1 MEALLDDY
9 DGLFDTTY
17 SKNAMAENVRSIID
31 EIANKGMSQKLYN
44 VATETHPDV
53 SNVINFRKLTEN
65 PSNAQQSV
73 ALEFFDNLVGYLPIV
88 TVKEENELITVTGI
102 PTSVL
107 ENVIYKEWKTNRIIK
122 HMFTKMSSRYFQFH
136 SFFAVEVVYILRK
149 ILTLKAVP
157 MRVNGTIKSIINGLL
172 EHTWLAET
180 QDATPLPIRW
190 ERLKRFNVTPLKKQ
204 SDFLE
209 EFARHVP
216 KTKMNGIMLYADPG
230 TGKAVLNGT
239 TVKTPTGWTAIED
252 LSVGDVVI
260 GADGKPTNVL
270 GVYPHEK
277 VNMFEITFY
286 DGRKT
291 IACEDH
297 QWTIH
302 DGRLRNLPYDDRWHT
317 VSTKD
322 IYDYSKHQRFRCSIP
337 LTKPVELSEKNLPLD
352 PYVLGTLL
360 GDGYLGGSVTLCK
373 TDPEVIGEVLKRM
386 NGEIGATKLYRY
398 GKLNSFLLKA
408 SDVTKPH
415 PIIEPLNEL
424 RLRDTRS
431 RTKFI
436 PEEYFEGSV
445 EQRWD
450 LLRGLM
456 DTDGTVDKKTA
467 TPSFCS
473 MSYELAKGVQ
483 FLVRSLGGIAT
494 LTEKKVTY
502 EYKNEPSSKIA
513 YNVTIR
519 HSEPWNLFNLTR
531 KKELTRTSQYSENLK
546 LSIKSIEPCGT
557 AAATCISVDNVDKL
571 FVIED
576 YVVTHNTLSG
586 YFWHTVN
593 DYDVTIVTC
602 PRNAVLDVWE
612 KTILTNFEDEPKYFH
627 SLMNKEIDGDEE
639 FIIVHYE
646 YLGKLLDQLNKIK
659 GRRIGVWLD
668 ESHNL
673 NEMKSLRTET
683 FNNICIQSN
692 AEAVVWASG
701 TPLKAIGKEAVPL
714 FRSIVHNFNKNVEEA
729 FIKIFGASK
738 GFALDILNNRME
750 MSMYRIR
757 KDEVVVN
764 EVDEIT
770 IPIKIP
776 DATPYLL
783 PTVAKDVR
791 DYVAERLEYYRV
803 NMREY
808 EDSFTGILDRFESMY
823 MVSDNKD
830 WKRYRDHTRSMHRS
844 FDQRRDKDLVVWCK
858 DYERR
863 VIIPKLDS
871 ATKKEFDRVASV
883 YKYVILTVRGE
894 ALGRIL
900 TKRRIECFKAMV
912 EHTDFDTIINT
923 ARKKTLIFTSYVAVV
938 DEIATKVNK
947 FKPLKVYGDTNNE
960 LARIMRTFKNDPK
973 ANPLIAT
980 YNSLSTAV
988 PIIEAS
994 TCVLFNSPFRQY
1006 IRDQAT
1012 ARLDRLGQD
1021 GPVLILVPI
1030 LDTGETK
1037 NLSSRSLDIQKYYSE
1052 MVDKILGLD
1061 GQPQSKA
1068 A

>member
-17 SKNAMAENVRSIID
+17 SKNTMAENVRSIID

-102 PTSVL
+102 PTSIL

-149 ILTLKAVP
+149 ILTLKAAP

-180 QDATPLPIRW
+180 QDTTPLPIRW

-230 TGKAVLNGT
+230 TGK
-239 TVKTPTGWTAIED
+239 
-252 LSVGDVVI
+252 
-260 GADGKPTNVL
+260 
-270 GVYPHEK
+270 
-277 VNMFEITFY
+277 
-286 DGRKT
+286 
-291 IACEDH
+291 
-297 QWTIH
+297 
-302 DGRLRNLPYDDRWHT
+302 
-317 VSTKD
+317 
-322 IYDYSKHQRFRCSIP
+322 
-337 LTKPVELSEKNLPLD
+337 
-352 PYVLGTLL
+352 
-360 GDGYLGGSVTLCK
+360 
-373 TDPEVIGEVLKRM
+373 
-386 NGEIGATKLYRY
+386 
-398 GKLNSFLLKA
+398 
-408 SDVTKPH
+408 
-415 PIIEPLNEL
+415 
-424 RLRDTRS
+424 
-431 RTKFI
+431 
-436 PEEYFEGSV
+436 
-445 EQRWD
+445 
-450 LLRGLM
+450 
-456 DTDGTVDKKTA
+456 
-467 TPSFCS
+467 
-473 MSYELAKGVQ
+473 
-483 FLVRSLGGIAT
+483 
-494 LTEKKVTY
+494 
-502 EYKNEPSSKIA
+502 
-513 YNVTIR
+513 
-519 HSEPWNLFNLTR
+519 
-531 KKELTRTSQYSENLK
+531 
-546 LSIKSIEPCGT
+546 
-557 AAATCISVDNVDKL
+557 
-571 FVIED
+571 
-576 YVVTHNTLSG
+576 TLSG

-593 DYDVTIVTC
+593 DFDVTIVTC

-714 FRSIVHNFNKNVEEA
+714 FRSIVHNFNKSVEEA

-830 WKRYRDHTRSMHRS
+830 WKRYRDYTRSMHRS

-938 DEIATKVNK
+938 DEIATKVNR

-1061 GQPQSKA
+1061 GQPQPKA

>member
-31 EIANKGMSQKLYN
+31 EIANRGMSQKLYN

-102 PTSVL
+102 PTSIL
-107 ENVIYKEWKTNRIIK
+107 ENVIYKEWKTNRIVK

-149 ILTLKAVP
+149 ILTLKAAP

-190 ERLKRFNVTPLKKQ
+190 EKLKRFNVTPLKKQ

-230 TGKAVLNGT
+230 TGK
-239 TVKTPTGWTAIED
+239 
-252 LSVGDVVI
+252 
-260 GADGKPTNVL
+260 
-270 GVYPHEK
+270 
-277 VNMFEITFY
+277 
-286 DGRKT
+286 T
-291 IACEDH
+291 I
-297 QWTIH
+297 
-302 DGRLRNLPYDDRWHT
+302 
-317 VSTKD
+317 
-322 IYDYSKHQRFRCSIP
+322 
-337 LTKPVELSEKNLPLD
+337 
-352 PYVLGTLL
+352 
-360 GDGYLGGSVTLCK
+360 
-373 TDPEVIGEVLKRM
+373 
-386 NGEIGATKLYRY
+386 
-398 GKLNSFLLKA
+398 
-408 SDVTKPH
+408 
-415 PIIEPLNEL
+415 
-424 RLRDTRS
+424 
-431 RTKFI
+431 
-436 PEEYFEGSV
+436 
-445 EQRWD
+445 
-450 LLRGLM
+450 
-456 DTDGTVDKKTA
+456 
-467 TPSFCS
+467 
-473 MSYELAKGVQ
+473 
-483 FLVRSLGGIAT
+483 
-494 LTEKKVTY
+494 
-502 EYKNEPSSKIA
+502 
-513 YNVTIR
+513 
-519 HSEPWNLFNLTR
+519 
-531 KKELTRTSQYSENLK
+531 
-546 LSIKSIEPCGT
+546 
-557 AAATCISVDNVDKL
+557 
-571 FVIED
+571 
-576 YVVTHNTLSG
+576 SG
-586 YFWHTVN
+586 YMWHTVN

-803 NMREY
+803 NKREY

-830 WKRYRDHTRSMHRS
+830 WKRYRDYTRSMHRS